1 MQDKVMKAYQDVA
14 FATSRYIQSHNDSF
28 ETYPLELVR
37 HALGGVAD
45 LYGVDLDKY
54 AEVLHENNDIS
65 AGAAALTGDDLVLM
79 RICGTLSQNLADLAA
94 CMYDPEAGL
103 QIADVLGRFLGA
115 IMIIQEFEN
124 A

>member
-1 MQDKVMKAYQDVA
+1 MSDKVMKAYQDVA
-14 FATSRYIQSHNDSF
+14 FATARYIQSHGDSF

-37 HALGGVAD
+37 YALGGVAD
-45 LYGVDLDKY
+45 LYGVNLDKY
-54 AEVLHENNDIS
+54 AEVLRENNDIS
-65 AGAAALTGDDLVLM
+65 GTAESLRGDDLALM
-79 RICGTLSQNLADLAA
+79 RITGTLSTALGELAS

-103 QIADVLGRFLGA
+103 QIADVLGRFLGT